1 MIKFWWRSR
10 SQIWIW
16 IHIATARET
25 TFGDPSSDFL
35 RERMAQR
42 KHICPRGQSPPD
54 VPPKQVPPHLMDD
67 CVIENNAVLATDYR
81 IDVIIMIT
89 KSTGTVHTSAKVRL
103 TNVAIRIH
111 IQVRHPD
118 RHQNLIICALA
129 YYQPSLKI

>member
-1 MIKFWWRSR
+1 
-10 SQIWIW
+10 
-16 IHIATARET
+16 
-25 TFGDPSSDFL
+25 
-35 RERMAQR
+35 
-42 KHICPRGQSPPD
+42 
-54 VPPKQVPPHLMDD
+54 MDD